1 MKVEKTKF
9 EGVYIID
16 GKLATLNTVPGYRPF
31 GEEIVKVDNVE
42 YRIWNPN
49 TSKPA
54 AAIVKG
60 IRIFPLKQGMK
71 VLYLGVA
78 AGKTATYFSNIVGP
92 RGLIIGVD
100 IAERVL
106 KDALNVSKHYKNIVP
121 LLADARKPEIYEKF
135 VLSKVDFV
143 YEDVASEDQ
152 ISILIKNCKKFLK
165 SNGYAAI
172 AIKSQSI
179 SSVEDP
185 EVIYQRCLEE
195 LEKHFKILDKIELD
209 PYEKY
214 HLFVVLEKVD

>member
-1 MKVEKTKF
+1 MKVEKTQF
-9 EGVYIID
+9 DGIYLVD
-16 GKLATLNTVPGYRPF
+16 GKLATINTVPGYRPF
-31 GEEIVKVDNVE
+31 GEEIVKIGNVE
-42 YRIWNPN
+42 YRIWNPY

-60 IRIFPLKQGMK
+60 LKVFPLKQGMK
-71 VLYLGVA
+71 VLYLGIA

-92 RGLIIGVD
+92 KGLIIGVD

-106 KDALNVSKHYKNIVP
+106 KDALLVSEKYKNIVP
-121 LLADARKPEIYEKF
+121 ILADARKPETYEKF

-152 ISILIKNCKKFLK
+152 IPILIKNSEKFLK
-165 SNGYAAI
+165 PNGYAAI

-185 EVIYQRCLEE
+185 HAIYKKCLEE
-195 LEKHFKILDKIELD
+195 LEKHFKILDKVELD

-214 HLFVVLEKVD
+214 HLFVVLQKL

>member
-1 MKVEKTKF
+1 MKVERTRF
-9 EGVYIID
+9 EGVYLID
-16 GKLATLNTVPGYRPF
+16 GKLATINTVPGYRPF
-31 GEEIVKVDNVE
+31 GEEIIKVGNVE
-42 YRIWNPN
+42 YRVWNPY

-60 IRIFPLKQGMK
+60 LKVFPLKQGMK
-71 VLYLGVA
+71 VLYLGIA
-78 AGKTATYFSNIVGP
+78 AGKTATYFSNIIGP

-106 KDALNVSKHYKNIVP
+106 KDALLVSEKYKNIVP
-121 LLADARKPEIYEKF
+121 LLADARKPETYEKF
-135 VLSKVDFV
+135 VLTKVDFV

-152 ISILIKNCKKFLK
+152 IPILIKNSEKFLK
-165 SNGYAAI
+165 PNGYAAI

-185 EVIYQRCLEE
+185 RVIYQRCLEE
-195 LEKHFKILDKIELD
+195 LEKHFKILDKVELD

-214 HLFVVLEKVD
+214 HLFVVLQKL